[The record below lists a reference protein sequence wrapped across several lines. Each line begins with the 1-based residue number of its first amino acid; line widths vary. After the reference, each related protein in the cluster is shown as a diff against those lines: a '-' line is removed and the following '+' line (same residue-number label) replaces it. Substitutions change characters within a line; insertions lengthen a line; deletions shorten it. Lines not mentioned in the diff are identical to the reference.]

1 VFKSRWFSRAAR
13 RVGIGGD
20 ELCAAVN
27 MLVTGRADDLG
38 GGVWKKRL
46 GGNRQRA
53 VVLGRGGRC
62 WVYEFLFDKQNRP
75 DIAADELRSFR
86 RLAKVYAGLSDDEI
100 DRYVQAQEWEE
111 ICHG

>member
-1 VFKSRWFSRAAR
+1 
-13 RVGIGGD
+13 
-20 ELCAAVN
+20 

-53 VVLGRGGRC
+53 IILGKVGRC
-62 WVYEFLFDKQNRP
+62 WVYEFLFDKQDRP
-75 DIAADELRSFR
+75 DIDADELRWFR